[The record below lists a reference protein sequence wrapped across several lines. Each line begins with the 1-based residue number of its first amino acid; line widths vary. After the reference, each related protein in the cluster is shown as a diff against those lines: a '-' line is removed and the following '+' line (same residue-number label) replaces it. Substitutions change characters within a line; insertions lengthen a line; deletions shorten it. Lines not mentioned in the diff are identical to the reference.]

1 MLLFDLKLLL
11 LRLPMLA
18 LSRWRTAQTA
28 FRFAV
33 AAALCTAP
41 ATRAVAQGSCSA
53 SGICSEPITRN
64 MAFVSR
70 AVDKKVLS
78 REQGEGAGARVRRSI
93 GNAALRN
100 FDPFLMLDEFR
111 VPLTAGFPDH
121 PHRGFETVTFMLD
134 GQFEHEDFAGHAGT
148 IGPGDLQWMTAGKG
162 IVHAE
167 MPHPESDAE
176 PHGLQLWINLG
187 SKDKMV
193 PPKYQELKNEDIP
206 KVEKD
211 GVWVAVIA
219 GEALGT
225 KSPVYTVTP
234 SCYLHFKI
242 QPQSRIEQAIPPE
255 FNAFV
260 YTLKGKL
267 KIGDKGTEID
277 AHHTA
282 TLTRDAS
289 ANGVVLANE
298 GEEVAEFVL
307 IGGEPHNE
315 PIEQYGP
322 FVMNTREEIMKAFT
336 DYQSG
341 RNGFE
346 RAPTF
351 QSKIGRR
358 MY

>member
-1 MLLFDLKLLL
+1 M
-11 LRLPMLA
+11 
-18 LSRWRTAQTA
+18 
-28 FRFAV
+28 
-33 AAALCTAP
+33 
-41 ATRAVAQGSCSA
+41 G
-53 SGICSEPITRN
+53 
-64 MAFVSR
+64 
-70 AVDKKVLS
+70 
-78 REQGEGAGARVRRSI
+78 
-93 GNAALRN
+93 
-100 FDPFLMLDEFR
+100 
-111 VPLTAGFPDH
+111 
-121 PHRGFETVTFMLD
+121 
-134 GQFEHEDFAGHAGT
+134 
-148 IGPGDLQWMTAGKG
+148 
-162 IVHAE
+162 
-167 MPHPESDAE
+167 
-176 PHGLQLWINLG
+176 
-187 SKDKMV
+187 
-193 PPKYQELKNEDIP
+193 
-206 KVEKD
+206 
-211 GVWVAVIA
+211 
-219 GEALGT
+219 
-225 KSPVYTVTP
+225 
-234 SCYLHFKI
+234 YLHFKI

-336 DYQSG
+336 HYQSG

-351 QSKIGRR
+351 HQDWSSHVLKTLWERASFGHFLKGVYVWVQGWGCLVSSLDVLIV
-358 MY
+358 MQAL